1 MTIKL
6 HRYYGDDRIT
16 KSVMEVWLDGDSE
29 PRMVCEARESSF
41 KDYEEAFAGA
51 SPGGQMADE
60 SRWRRI
66 LANGTEGAEVSGAQ
80 AGVVGAFLVSPMQGG
95 GNPDW

>member
-1 MTIKL
+1 M
-6 HRYYGDDRIT
+6 
-16 KSVMEVWLDGDSE
+16 S
-29 PRMVCEARESSF
+29 
-41 KDYEEAFAGA
+41 AG
-51 SPGGQMADE
+51 GKMADE

-80 AGVVGAFLVSPMQGG
+80 AGVAGAFLVSPMQGG

>member
-6 HRYYGDDRIT
+6 NRYYGDDRIT

-29 PRMVCEARESSF
+29 PRMVCEARESGF
-41 KDYEEAFAGA
+41 MEYEEAFAGA
-51 SPGGQMADE
+51 SRYCPDE